1 MARFL
6 VNIFIVALV
15 MSLCVAENTFKKVP
29 KYNLILCILKSVFI
43 LPIVLF
49 LQIVVYD
56 TENKIHFKH

>member
-29 KYNLILCILKSVFI
+29 QYNLILSILKSVFI

-49 LQIVVYD
+49 LQFVVYD
-56 TENKIHFKH
+56 TENKIYFKH